1 MPTEECDQA
10 VDQATQDLAERFEQH
25 RDHLRSVAQRVLG
38 SSAEADDAVQEAWL
52 RASRADTSG
61 VENLGG
67 WLTTVVAR
75 VSLDMLRS
83 RTSRRE
89 DAWEAVADAAL
100 DAAGP
105 EDEALLADAMGPAML
120 VVLDTLAPG
129 ERVAFVLH
137 DLFAV
142 PFDDIAPI
150 LGRSSAAT
158 RQLASRARR
167 RVRGAATDP
176 EGDLA
181 RRRSVVAAFLSA
193 SRDGDFAALLGL
205 LDPDAVLRADA
216 AAAAMGAEPL
226 VLGATDV
233 AETFAGRARG
243 ARLALVDGEPGLVW
257 SQGGTV
263 RVVFAMTVE
272 DGRIT
277 GIELLADAE
286 TLETV
291 EVERVG

>member
-1 MPTEECDQA
+1 M
-10 VDQATQDLAERFEQH
+10 TQDLAEQFEAH
-25 RDHLRSVAQRVLG
+25 RTRLKAVAQRILG
-38 SSAEADDAVQEAWL
+38 SPAEADDAVQEAWL
-52 RASRADTSG
+52 RASRAGTDG

-89 DAWEAVADAAL
+89 DVWDADPL
-100 DAAGP
+100 DAPADTAGP
-105 EDEALLADAMGPAML
+105 EDEALLADAVGPAML

-142 PFDDIAPI
+142 PFDDIAPV

-167 RVRGAATDP
+167 RIRGAAADP
-176 EGDLA
+176 AADLA
-181 RRRSVVAAFLSA
+181 RRRAVVEAFLAA
-193 SRDGDFAALLGL
+193 SRKGDFAALLNL

-216 AAAAMGAEPL
+216 GAAASGAAPL
-226 VLGATDV
+226 VLGATAV
-233 AETFAGRARG
+233 AETFSGRAKA

-263 RVVFAMTVE
+263 RVVFAITIDE
-272 DGRIT
+272 DRIT

-286 TLETV
+286 TLATLDV
-291 EVERVG
+291 ELTR